1 MSAYSTVSRG
11 ALRGI
16 VLALLLLAP
25 GLSARKF
32 YEDDPVQQEP
42 LPVNAENI
50 KGRKLSDYY
59 DFFSNTFRKP
69 GEQQRKGKLIPARA
83 VNTLGEV
90 PDSAWYT
97 NRHYMT
103 PMRMEELERGPGAA
117 AAPDTSGPLT
127 VVAAKTAGV
136 MPGFRIRDAKGHLY
150 FVKFDPKTNPE
161 MATAAD
167 MIVSKFLYALG
178 YNVPENY
185 LFTFNRHQFRV
196 APDATVTDAQGKRR
210 PMTDRDVTEILL
222 SVPQT
227 ADGRY
232 RIVASLGIAGKPVG
246 EFRYY
251 GTRHDDPNDIVPH
264 EHRRDLRGLRVFC
277 AWLGHDDTRNA
288 NTFDALVEQDGRK
301 FIKHYLIDFGA
312 TLGSDSNWP
321 NSPRSGN
328 VYWFDWTTS
337 AEQLFSL
344 GLAVPR
350 WARATY
356 PKIPAVGRFEAD
368 IFDPEKWVPFYPNA
382 AFANCL
388 PDDAFWAAKQVMAFT
403 DEQIRAIVKTGQ
415 YSDPE
420 AENWIVQ
427 CLIKRRDKIG
437 KAYFAK
443 VLPLDRFEVQ
453 GSQLIF
459 DDLAVKHGL
468 LGLRD
473 YTVQWSR
480 FNNDTE
486 QKTQLAGDTSFALP
500 RQLKE
505 AAGGEYFAAD
515 IRGVDKQKT
524 ITVYLRKSAGGVR
537 IVGIDRT
544 W

>member
-16 VLALLLLAP
+16 VLVLLILAP

-32 YEDDPVQQEP
+32 YEDDPVQKEP
-42 LPVNAENI
+42 LPVNAANI

-97 NRHYMT
+97 NRHYLT

-136 MPGFRIRDAKGHLY
+136 MPGFRMRDAKGHLY

-185 LFTFNRHQFRV
+185 LFTFNRHQLRV

-222 SVPQT
+222 TVPQT

-232 RIVASLGIAGKPVG
+232 RIVASLGIAGKSVG

-251 GTRHDDPNDIVPH
+251 GTRQDDPNDIVPH

-277 AWLGHDDTRNA
+277 AWLGHDDTRNV

-312 TLGSDSNWP
+312 ALGSDSNWP

-403 DEQIRAIVKTGQ
+403 DDQIRAIVKTGQ

-443 VLPLDRFEVQ
+443 VLPLDRFEVH
-453 GSQLIF
+453 GSELVF

-468 LGLRD
+468 LGSRD

-486 QKTQLAGDTSFALP
+486 QKTQLAGDTSLALP
-500 RQLKE
+500 RQLQE
-505 AAGGEYFAAD
+505 AAVGEYFAAD
-515 IRGVDKQKT
+515 ISGVDKQKT